1 MRGTV
6 CYEARIPWSST
17 LTAWNKG
24 ENKIAIGT
32 CSAWALT
39 RLSLSNEMLEEV
51 VMSFPITT
59 LMVKMSNFL
68 FERSDCFQTNQGLIQ
83 G

>member
-17 LTAWNKG
+17 RTAWNKG

-39 RLSLSNEMLEEV
+39 QLSLSKEMLEEV
-51 VMSFPITT
+51 VM
-59 LMVKMSNFL
+59 
-68 FERSDCFQTNQGLIQ
+68 
-83 G
+83 